1 MSRETLFDSHAHLC
15 HPKLWEQR
23 DAILKRSRDADVQGT
38 LCAGYDLASS
48 ERSLAL
54 ATQELDIW
62 ASAGFSPHDVSDLS
76 ESDWVTMESLISHPR
91 VVAVGETGLDYHYM
105 RSPATLQQDAL
116 RRHIGFAHKHR
127 KPIILH
133 LRESEDDLFSILDEE
148 GIPEAG
154 GVLHCF
160 TGTPETAELAVE
172 KGLMVSFSGILTFS
186 KSDEIAEALKRV
198 PMERLLIETDCPYLA
213 PVPYRGK
220 NCEPSMLPAAAEKV
234 SEILGVP
241 LVEVA
246 ERICLNARRFLSIS

>member
-1 MSRETLFDSHAHLC
+1 MQQETLFDSHAHLC
-15 HPKLWEQR
+15 HPKIWDHL
-23 DAILKRSRDADVQGT
+23 DAIVQRADQSGVKGI
-38 LCAGYDLASS
+38 LCAGYDLPSS
-48 ERSLAL
+48 ERSLQA
-54 ATQELDIW
+54 ASRRSGVW
-62 ASAGFSPHDVSDLS
+62 AAVGFSPHDVSDLS
-76 ESDWVTMESLISHPR
+76 ESDWVTLESLLQQPK

-105 RSPATLQQDAL
+105 RSPASRQQDAL
-116 RRHIGFAHKHR
+116 RRHIRLAHKHG

-186 KSDEIAEALKRV
+186 KSDEIVEALKRV

-220 NCEPSMLPAAAEKV
+220 NCEPSMLPAVAEKV

-246 ERICLNARRFLSIS
+246 ERV